1 MELTN
6 PTGQPANQTNNTR
19 VDSLRVRCPKCTKL
33 YMVQMRDIHETRPRF
48 ECVSCHERFWISYP
62 ECLGAEEVTGLRI
75 DQLEVKMPAAVV
87 AAAEG
92 LKPSEDNCPKC
103 HKSLQA
109 GMEDCPHC
117 GVIPAKFLGLKTAS
131 RIQGSERLS
140 VQWKKIIDDY
150 ENEDLHQQFIKISSM
165 ENNLAYASAQ
175 YAQLLK
181 LIPHDERAAK
191 MIREIEAL
199 VSVPISQTSK
209 VRVYA
214 TKQKTPRWVQGA
226 LVVGAVVV
234 AVGIFVPMLRQ
245 LTGFG
250 AVLLF
255 LGAGYKLKI
264 LNF

>member
-1 MELTN
+1 
-6 PTGQPANQTNNTR
+6 
-19 VDSLRVRCPKCTKL
+19 
-33 YMVQMRDIHETRPRF
+33 MVQMRDIHETRPRF

-62 ECLGAEEVTGLRI
+62 ECAEQEEVTGLRI
-75 DQLEVKMPAAVV
+75 DQLEVKAPLVEKATEISDASPM
-87 AAAEG
+87 AE
-92 LKPSEDNCPKC
+92 SCPKC
-103 HKSLQA
+103 HKPLQA

-117 GVIPAKFLGLKTAS
+117 GVIPAKYLSLKTAS

-140 VQWKKIIDDY
+140 VQWKKIVDDY
-150 ENEDLHQQFIKISSM
+150 ENEELHQQFLRISSM

-191 MIREIEAL
+191 MIREIETIVA
-199 VSVPISQTSK
+199 VPISQTSK

-214 TKQKTPRWVQGA
+214 TKQKTPRWVQGV
-226 LVVGAVVV
+226 LIVGAAIV
-234 AVGIFVPMLRQ
+234 AVGVFFPMLRQ
-245 LTGFG
+245 LTGLG

-264 LNF
+264 VNF

>member
-6 PTGQPANQTNNTR
+6 PAGQPSNQTANNSR
-19 VDSLRVRCPKCTKL
+19 VESLRVRCPKCTKL

-62 ECLGAEEVTGLRI
+62 ECFASEEVTGLRI
-75 DQLEVKMPAAVV
+75 DQLEVKIRPTV
-87 AAAEG
+87 AEVAPVAKIEA
-92 LKPSEDNCPKC
+92 CPKC
-103 HKSLQA
+103 RKPLQA

-150 ENEDLHQQFIKISSM
+150 ENEDLHQQFIRISSM

-191 MIREIEAL
+191 MIREIEAI
-199 VSVPISQTSK
+199 VSVPISQTNK

-214 TKQKTPRWVQGA
+214 TKQKTPRWVQGV
-226 LVVGAVVV
+226 LLVGAVIV
-234 AVGIFVPMLRQ
+234 AAGIFFPVLRQ
-245 LTGFG
+245 LTGVG
-250 AVLLF
+250 AVLIF